1 MAAARA
7 RVAGLAMA
15 ALAGAV
21 LLPGC
26 SGGGNTLTGSLD
38 EISPL
43 TFDAVI
49 VRASPDVLV
58 VEYDNHPLGSVD
70 GGATGGTDVT
80 FKMAI
85 NIDGFQL
92 NKGLDIDLTSSLND
106 GTPRVACTRAVGQ
119 DPRRDLPP
127 IERGDLVLDSNVNY
141 DQTTSG
147 HFHVLFAEGGQIG
160 EGRTVDG
167 TFSATVQNA
176 DPGSTQ

>member
-1 MAAARA
+1 
-7 RVAGLAMA
+7 MA
-15 ALAGAV
+15 ALAGST
-21 LLPGC
+21 LLPSCG
-26 SGGGNTLTGSLD
+26 GGGNSLTGSLD

-43 TFDAVI
+43 TFDSVV

-58 VEYDNHPLGSVD
+58 VEYDNHPLGTVD
-70 GGATGGTDVT
+70 GGASGGTDVA
-80 FKMAI
+80 FKIAI
-85 NIDGFQL
+85 NIDGLTL
-92 NKGLDIDLTSSLND
+92 NKGLDIDLTSALND

-127 IERGDLVLDSNVNY
+127 VARGDLVLDSDVNY
-141 DQTTSG
+141 DANASG

-167 TFSATVQNA
+167 TFSAVVQNA